1 MAKDKGHLVSRHRID
16 GVNLKSLK
24 WMTDERGKL
33 MEILRADDAVFLKF
47 GQVYVTTCFPGV
59 VKGWHYHK
67 KQDDNM
73 AVIKGMAKIALY
85 DGREGSP
92 TRDTVNEFFI
102 GEDNPVLITI
112 PAGVLHGF
120 KAYGV
125 EPAYIINT
133 VTLQYNAKEP
143 DEYRVDPF
151 DNDIPYNWSL
161 KQG

>member
-1 MAKDKGHLVSRHRID
+1 MTKDKKHLVSRQLID
-16 GVNLKSLK
+16 GASVKPLK

-33 MEILRADDAVFLKF
+33 MEILRCDNEVFTTF

-85 DGREGSP
+85 DDRAGSA
-92 TRDTVNEFFI
+92 TRGIVNELFV
-102 GEDNPVLITI
+102 GEDNPTLITI

-120 KAYGV
+120 KAYGM

-133 VTLQYNAKEP
+133 VTLPYNADEP

-151 DNDIPYNWSL
+151 DNDIFYDWSL